1 MQIAGCLTSDDII
14 TLVRAS
20 NNRRDKL
27 IIKILYETGI
37 RKGELLGL
45 RHEDMGDCGK
55 NEIAI
60 VKREN
65 INGARVK
72 GEERVVNV
80 SKQLM
85 IVYNNYLIEEY
96 PQVNSDYI
104 FVNIWKG
111 EVGRP
116 LNYKALNQLFEQLK
130 KKTGIHVYPHLFRH
144 THATELLKAGMDIYR
159 VSKRLGHSSISTT
172 LNIYGHLTE
181 QDLKT
186 VIDSEE
192 QKDEID

>member
-65 INGARVK
+65 IN
-72 GEERVVNV
+72 
-80 SKQLM
+80 
-85 IVYNNYLIEEY
+85 
-96 PQVNSDYI
+96 
-104 FVNIWKG
+104 
-111 EVGRP
+111 
-116 LNYKALNQLFEQLK
+116 
-130 KKTGIHVYPHLFRH
+130 
-144 THATELLKAGMDIYR
+144 
-159 VSKRLGHSSISTT
+159 
-172 LNIYGHLTE
+172 
-181 QDLKT
+181 
-186 VIDSEE
+186 
-192 QKDEID
+192 